1 VTAVVVLAAS
11 VLNGCGLFG
20 SGGSGGTGGGPGSS
34 GAAPGGSGK
43 GTSVEAVDL
52 SKAVAKQTVSHPKR
66 PAATIDVAVLSL
78 KADGNG
84 KTMTL
89 RVAVTPHD
97 YPARSDGTISG
108 YELLDDR
115 LPYLIDRAHLKRY
128 DVVSPK
134 WASNL
139 VGIYTTDGQPLI
151 EYATYAL
158 PQDGVASVDVWVE
171 EYWPV
176 FRDVPIQR

>member
-1 VTAVVVLAAS
+1 VVV
-11 VLNGCGLFG
+11 
-20 SGGSGGTGGGPGSS
+20 
-34 GAAPGGSGK
+34 
-43 GTSVEAVDL
+43 
-52 SKAVAKQTVSHPKR
+52 KQTVSHPKR
-66 PAATIDVAVLSL
+66 PAAKIDLAVLSL

-97 YPARSDGTISG
+97 FPGRSDGTITG

-115 LPYLIDRAHLKRY
+115 SPYLIDRAHLKRY

-139 VGIYTTDGQPLI
+139 LNIYTTDGQPLV

-158 PQDGVASVDVWVE
+158 PQDGAGSVDVWVE
-171 EYWPV
+171 EYWPP
-176 FRDVPIQR
+176 FRDVPILR